1 MGFVFTQYHLI
12 LNWRSLLYSFHGRL
26 SSSLW
31 LNVHIQSIYPST
43 NPDFQAQMFDVLLA
57 ALKIFFQI
65 RCKYIFLQSTLYHG
79 SVAQSSYNESQSE
92 YNKSQSEYNESQS
105 EYNDAQQPGSSTG
118 KSQN

>member
-31 LNVHIQSIYPST
+31 LNVHIRSIYPST

-65 RCKYIFLQSTLYHG
+65 RCKYNFLQSILYHG
-79 SVAQSSYNESQSE
+79 SVAQSS
-92 YNKSQSEYNESQS
+92 YNESQS